1 MNLDVISSR
10 PIKIILEYDMTT
22 RLNTHNRI
30 MYNNVIMNTT
40 YRYAKNY
47 SDIPKLSTD
56 QVSHINK

>member
-1 MNLDVISSR
+1 
-10 PIKIILEYDMTT
+10 MTT